1 MYTNHPSII
10 LPFDPHLPWHRTAPW
25 QNFRKN
31 TAIGFH
37 SQGQWSHIDE
47 HDVFHLPFYPP
58 GEEFLQTFQ
67 NSTAN
72 RIGNQ
77 KHTSCSKWWDE
88 FYKDFLNTYIFKI
101 SFNDF
106 VNHFTW
112 TNWCVHN
119 NMTWEQNHTE
129 IWCNR
134 RTGGKYLPWQ
144 ALKIF
149 LLWTHVQ

>member
-1 MYTNHPSII
+1 MYIHIKSLYIYKILHMYTNHPSII

-58 GEEFLQTFQ
+58 VEEFLQTFQ

-72 RIGNQ
+72 TIDNQ
-77 KHTSCSKWWDE
+77 KHTS
-88 FYKDFLNTYIFKI
+88 FF
-101 SFNDF
+101 F
-106 VNHFTW
+106 VNGEMSSTKTF
-112 TNWCVHN
+112 
-119 NMTWEQNHTE
+119 
-129 IWCNR
+129 
-134 RTGGKYLPWQ
+134 
-144 ALKIF
+144 
-149 LLWTHVQ
+149 